1 MAVRTGL
8 LQGNRPRN
16 SWIVVKG
23 AARENRPPLGV
34 EKSMLSFELKRI
46 GEIPLLLG
54 RIVRS
59 YRFALA
65 AFLIPLFI
73 RSIPEILVGP
83 YPIGWDTIAFYVPNT
98 LDWAAGK
105 TGFVQILGT
114 APLMY
119 MISVP
124 VYWVSRVNPVWIFKI
139 MGPILY
145 GTMIWALFRFL
156 RIGLKWPDTQALGG
170 ALLTSLYFVTL
181 RISWDLYR
189 NMLGLTFILL
199 SLPLLEDWKTPR
211 KAALLSL
218 LVVLAVAS
226 DQLTG
231 IIALVLV
238 GVRAVTSLTKQQ
250 RRDFTGMLKIALP
263 GGVLFLS
270 IAYSGLVVP
279 GIGLVRVQTSF
290 PTLSSLGSSFGFL
303 GYAYVA
309 LTPLI
314 LVGLRRIS
322 NIDVKIWTIFCVAI
336 AGLGLLP
343 FFGPNVQSYRW
354 SLLLDIPLCIYAAAG
369 LSRLTTFARPS
380 IRWIGGTRQ
389 ILPIFS
395 TILMVSAALYIALPA
410 QQAMVYYTAFPGL
423 LPTSM
428 TQDTIP
434 MSDVGN
440 LKALLDSAA
449 SKMNPTTVLITH
461 QAIYGWARAY
471 LPSLADHVVNY
482 QYNGPLA
489 GVELAKSEGYSSVL
503 MIWWVN
509 GSGWHDQPSVPSGF
523 AVLVQS
529 GDLALYKYY

>member
-1 MAVRTGL
+1 M
-8 LQGNRPRN
+8 
-16 SWIVVKG
+16 KG
-23 AARENRPPLGV
+23 EARENRPPLGV
-34 EKSMLSFELKRI
+34 EKSMLSFGREKIGRI
-46 GEIPLLLG
+46 AEWLG
-54 RIVRS
+54 RTVSS

-65 AFLIPLFI
+65 AFLIPVFI

-105 TGFVQILGT
+105 AGFVQILGT

-124 VYWVSRVNPVWIFKI
+124 VYLLSRVNPVWIFKI

-145 GTMIWALFRFL
+145 GSMIWALFRFL
-156 RIGLKWPDTQALGG
+156 GKGLKWSDQRALGG

-211 KAALLSL
+211 KGGLLSL
-218 LVVLAVAS
+218 LLVLAVAS

-231 IIALVLV
+231 VIALVLV
-238 GVRAVTSLTKQQ
+238 GARAVTALTKQQ
-250 RRDFTGMLKIALP
+250 RRDFTGMFKIALP

-270 IAYSGLVVP
+270 IAYAGLIVP
-279 GIGLVRVQTSF
+279 GIGLVRAQTSL
-290 PTLSSLGSSFGFL
+290 PTLSSLGSSLGFL

-314 LVGLRRIS
+314 LIGLRKTS
-322 NIDVKIWTIFCVAI
+322 NLDVKIWTILCVAI
-336 AGLGLLP
+336 VGLALLP

-369 LSRLTTFARPS
+369 LSRLTTLGRPS
-380 IRWIGGTRQ
+380 IRWVGGARRF
-389 ILPIFS
+389 LPIFS
-395 TILMVSAALYIALPA
+395 TILVISAALYIALPA

-440 LKALLDSAA
+440 LKTLLDSAA
-449 SKMNPTTVLITH
+449 TRMDSSTVLITH

-471 LPSLADHVVNY
+471 FSSSAAHVVNY

-489 GVELAKSEGYSSVL
+489 GVELARSEGYSSIL
-503 MIWWVN
+503 MIWWIN
-509 GSGWHDQPSVPSGF
+509 GSGWHDQPNVPSGF
-523 AVLVQS
+523 EVLLQN